1 MSRVGNFT
9 NKLYRGE
16 VSYDIVGRTK
26 LWYTISAVILL
37 LAILGLTVRG
47 LNLGIEFRGGAE
59 FVTPSA
65 TCSVEQVRDTAGKV
79 GATNAITQQVG
90 SDRIRLQT
98 EALSADQS
106 EQMVTELAATCGSK
120 AEDIKVQLVGATW
133 GGEITKKALTGLV
146 VFLIA
151 VVIFLSLYFEW
162 RMAAAAMVAL
172 IHDVVI
178 TIGIYALVGFEVT
191 PATVIGVLTILGFS
205 LYDTVVVFDK
215 VKENTKNIN
224 GQSKLTYSEAA
235 NLALNQTLVRSIN
248 TSIVALLPV
257 AAILFVGVGLL
268 GAGTL
273 KDLALALFIGLLA
286 GTYSSIFV
294 ATPFLCQLKERQ
306 PQMKALHSRVLA
318 RRASDKRGA
327 ATLVA
332 AGAAGAAG
340 SGEGTGAPGDD
351 ATAGPA
357 TTPRKDRPHRQGGH
371 RNQPKKQPRSK
382 RS

>member
-65 TCSVEQVRDTAGKV
+65 TCSVAQVRDTAGKV

-133 GGEITKKALTGLV
+133 GSEITKKALTGLV

-340 SGEGTGAPGDD
+340 SGEGAGAPGDD
-351 ATAGPA
+351 AIAGPA
-357 TTPRKDRPHRQGGH
+357 TPPRKDRPHRQGGH